1 LPDGALEDVLRAAGF
16 RVEPRTAE
24 DDVRFV
30 AAVVREREA
39 DDAREPPFAGV
50 RFVVAVA
57 PLRVFLGAMS
67 P

>member
-1 LPDGALEDVLRAAGF
+1 VDDPRLEALRAGEDDLF
-16 RVEPRTAE
+16 FVEDAWEREE
-24 DDVRFV
+24 DDV
-30 AAVVREREA
+30 
-39 DDAREPPFAGV
+39 REPPFAGV